1 MWFVVVLC
9 RICKGQS
16 ANDQA
21 DVRDTAGKAA
31 IAKELGVKSAKKLVK
46 ATVSGLFGQYEHSI
60 DFQKSNNFVII
71 YGPNGVGKTKFIEII
86 HASQSLNHFLLQSM
100 PFSSAELKY
109 SDGTY
114 LMVTR
119 NELNSDT
126 NGLREY
132 AAELEFQLIDCGGEA
147 VKWIPFPPDFYEFL
161 SQTPYF
167 VPLGNGE
174 WEDVRRREKC
184 KLDEL
189 YRRYRRGR
197 RPLRRSDSEF
207 DDYADDLEYPAAF
220 KQFSEQVSSYFID
233 SQRLL
238 SENYYAARVD
248 SSAEFVRGKRMTLQ
262 ARINEYSE
270 RLKGK
275 LNKAQTEHSRLS
287 QEKDRSF
294 PSRVLKAVEEG
305 VSPDPA
311 TIRAGYKEQS
321 EFRDR
326 LAKVV
331 SVDLSER
338 LELPEGELKNWA
350 LALLYLYVKDTKE
363 KFQPFANLLERIE
376 LLQEIVNKR
385 LLNKRLEVT
394 ASDGMVVSRD
404 DGERIALDSLST
416 GEQHEIILMFDLLL
430 NVENG
435 ATVLID
441 EPEISL
447 HVAWQ
452 LSFIPDVRKIA
463 DLVGFRFLV
472 ATHSPYIINDE
483 WDRAVDLG
491 SDEDLS
497 HA

>member
-1 MWFVVVLC
+1 MRFVVLLC

-16 ANDQA
+16 ANKHA
-21 DVRDTAGKAA
+21 DVQDTVGKAA
-31 IAKELGVKSAKKLVK
+31 TAKELGVKSAKKLVK

-60 DFQKSNNFVII
+60 DFQKSNNFVIL
-71 YGPNGVGKTKFIEII
+71 YGPNGVGKTKFIEIV
-86 HASQSLNHFLLQSM
+86 HAAQSLNHFLLQSL
-100 PFSSAELKY
+100 PFSTAELKY
-109 SDGTY
+109 SDDTC

-119 NELNSDT
+119 NELESDA
-126 NGLREY
+126 NGQRECV
-132 AAELEFQLIDCGGEA
+132 AELEFRLSDCEGKS
-147 VKWIPFPPDFYEFL
+147 VTWIPYPPEFYEFL
-161 SQTPYF
+161 SQTSYF

-174 WEDVRRREKC
+174 WVDARRREKY

-189 YRRYRRGR
+189 YRRYKRVR
-197 RPLRRSDSEF
+197 RPLRRSEPEF
-207 DDYADDLEYPAAF
+207 DDYADNVEYPAAF
-220 KQFSEQVSSYFID
+220 KKFSEQVSSYFID

-248 SSAEFVRGKRMTLQ
+248 SSAEVVRGKRMTLQ

-270 RLKGK
+270 RLKEK

-294 PSRVLKAVEEG
+294 PSRVLEAAEEG

-311 TIRAGYKEQS
+311 TIRAGYEEQS

-363 KFQPFANLLERIE
+363 KFQPFADLLERIE

-394 ASDGMVVSRD
+394 ASEGMVVSRD

-430 NVENG
+430 NVEDG

-491 SDEDLS
+491 SDEDLL

>member
-1 MWFVVVLC
+1 MRFVVLLC

-16 ANDQA
+16 AYDQA
-21 DVRDTAGKAA
+21 DVRYTAAKAA
-31 IAKELGVKSAKKLVK
+31 IAKELGVKSTKKLVK
-46 ATVSGLFGQYEHSI
+46 ATVSGLFERYEHSI
-60 DFQKSNNFVII
+60 DFQESNNFVII
-71 YGPNGVGKTKFIEII
+71 FGPNGVGKTKFIEIV
-86 HASQSLNHFLLQSM
+86 HAAQSLNHFLLHSM

-109 SDGTY
+109 DDGTC

-126 NGLREY
+126 NGLRES
-132 AAELEFQLIDCGGEA
+132 ATEVEFQLIDCGGEA
-147 VKWIPFPPDFYEFL
+147 VKWIPFPPEFYEFL

-174 WEDVRRREKC
+174 WEDVRRREKY

-189 YRRYRRGR
+189 YRRFTRVR
-197 RPLRRSDSEF
+197 RPVRRSDSEF
-207 DDYADDLEYPAAF
+207 DDYADDVEYPAAF
-220 KQFSEQVSSYFID
+220 KQFSEDVSSYFID

-248 SSAEFVRGKRMTLQ
+248 GSAEVVRGKRMTLQ

-294 PSRVLKAVEEG
+294 PSRVLKAADE
-305 VSPDPA
+305 SDLPDA
-311 TIRAGYKEQS
+311 STIRAWYKEQS

-394 ASDGMVVSRD
+394 ASEGMVVSRD

-463 DLVGFRFLV
+463 NLVGFRFLV